1 MNRIDIFIPY
11 IVTFIAY
18 VVIMNIIAA
27 VQYYRDK
34 KRAENNQ
41 WRIRESNLLLIGLL
55 GSIGALIAMKK
66 FHHKTKK
73 WYFWAVNIIGLVLEM
88 AISIFILVLIFISK

>member
-11 IVTFIAY
+11 IVAFIAY

-27 VQYYRDK
+27 VQYYNDK

-41 WRIRESNLLLIGLL
+41 WRIRESHLLLFGLL

-66 FHHKTKK
+66 
-73 WYFWAVNIIGLVLEM
+73 
-88 AISIFILVLIFISK
+88 